1 MSQSWIQRENWEF
14 ETHSRLTPNKRLMS
28 ARFAAD
34 WRLVA
39 ALARRDPNSPLVFHR
54 NGIAIRR
61 WRTAWRT
68 ACQAAGVP
76 TRFLHD
82 CRRTAARNPPA
93 PDAQAPRHVASILD
107 AARELG
113 IRDAQVIEAAESD
126 LKTLTSSRRE
136 HLVEKYGPDPDDA
149 FRDADPLDLQRLAT
163 EVQQEALKNM
173 GKELNASQRR
183 EREARSTG
191 RMSEKDR
198 DELLRLREIQ
208 RERRRRAQRKRRAAE
223 SRPSKKRRR
232 RERNR

>member
-1 MSQSWIQRENWEF
+1 
-14 ETHSRLTPNKRLMS
+14 MS

-113 IRDAQVIEAAESD
+113 IRDAQVSLDRHRGITFSARIAATALWD
-126 LKTLTSSRRE
+126 D
-136 HLVEKYGPDPDDA
+136 GPH
-149 FRDADPLDLQRLAT
+149 
-163 EVQQEALKNM
+163 
-173 GKELNASQRR
+173 
-183 EREARSTG
+183 
-191 RMSEKDR
+191 
-198 DELLRLREIQ
+198 RLRPHCKGV
-208 RERRRRAQRKRRAAE
+208 A
-223 SRPSKKRRR
+223 P
-232 RERNR
+232 